1 MMIGGDK
8 EMINYLDPILD
19 SLVPG
24 IGNTPCAPNRKTR
37 TRHFRRPRAPLHT
50 RQEFPLVTGDT
61 KARLVI
67 GSEENRDTRA
77 SCAQLMRPFP
87 PSIFARLDL

>member
-8 EMINYLDPILD
+8 EMINYLDPIFD
-19 SLVPG
+19 SLAPG
-24 IGNTPCAPNRKTR
+24 IGNPPHRPNRKSLDGTAEFGYLR
-37 TRHFRRPRAPLHT
+37 CGSNGAGHFVKKVHNGIEYGIT
-50 RQEFPLVTGDT
+50 
-61 KARLVI
+61 
-67 GSEENRDTRA
+67 